1 MGWTFLGFLTLTFGV
16 LPALGAF
23 NAWRRT
29 RRGRTIVTV
38 SAEGIRID
46 DRGAW
51 WTSTTASIP
60 ASEILD
66 VDYSSKESAFVVARH
81 ATEQKVTDM
90 GHSSAEYSRAEA
102 RVLRWMSRLS
112 RFVAG
117 RGVTIKTREGMTTF
131 GEGLSDDE
139 VRYVVL
145 GGPSRPARIERLSHN
160 VVVVR
165 LQADPQG
172 PAKAGHYVV
181 VEPAVDARTRRSG

>member
-1 MGWTFLGFLTLTFGV
+1 V

-60 ASEILD
+60 ASEIVD

-81 ATEQKVTDM
+81 ATEQKVKDM
-90 GHSSAEYSRAEA
+90 GHSSSEYSSAEA
-102 RVLRWMSRLS
+102 RVLRWVSRLS

-117 RGVTIKTREGMTTF
+117 RGVTIKTRDGMTTF

-139 VRYVVL
+139 VRYVYSAVRRALL
-145 GGPSRPARIERLSHN
+145 GLS
-160 VVVVR
+160 V
-165 LQADPQG
+165 
-172 PAKAGHYVV
+172 
-181 VEPAVDARTRRSG
+181 